1 MKTWFVD
8 SNVLLRFFTTD
19 DSGQNERAAALLK
32 NAAEGNISLISG
44 PPVLFEVAWMLRA
57 VYHIPRER
65 VLDALKTLFALPGL
79 EFTDA
84 SIVGPALASSSLTGV
99 EFADAYIAASA
110 RAKGCDEIATFNLKD
125 FRRLGLPTAR
135 F

>member
-32 NAAEGNISLISG
+32 NAAEGKIRLISG
-44 PPVLFEVAWMLRA
+44 PPVLFEVAWTLRA
-57 VYHIPRER
+57 AYRVPGER
-65 VLDALKTLFALPGL
+65 VLEALQMLFALPGL

-125 FRRLGLPTAR
+125 FSRLGLPTAR

>member
-32 NAAEGNISLISG
+32 SASEGHIRLLCG
-44 PPVLFEVAWMLRA
+44 PPILFEVAWTLRA
-57 VYHIPRER
+57 AYHMPKDR
-65 VLDALKTLFALPGL
+65 VLSAMQMLFALPGL

-84 SIVGPALASSSLTGV
+84 SIVGSALTASSMTGV
-99 EFADAYIAASA
+99 EFADAYVAVLA
-110 RAKGCDEIATFNLKD
+110 RSKGCEGIATFNLKD
-125 FRRLGLPTAR
+125 FNRLGLRMVR